1 MYICPS
7 SAIDRALVSG
17 MSISV
22 NIFYFHSKPLPFML
36 QEATQPTAKQK
47 KVGDPEQELKGC
59 CNRGLSRSLAVSP
72 KNQETLCIYI
82 FFQPSVYNI
91 FYLHSNPAVPFHFAA
106 NCTAD
111 CMANSRIR
119 AKPATSKALPNHRT
133 SPSYGGCAH
142 RMPRISTGIGH
153 FGRSVVAV
161 GRSVLHGV
169 CDCLIFLDCDLV

>member
-82 FFQPSVYNI
+82 YIYSFNLLCTISSICTVTQQFPFILQRTAQQTAWPTAGSGPSQRRLKPCQTI
-91 FYLHSNPAVPFHFAA
+91 EPRQAMAVVP
-106 NCTAD
+106 TACPGFPRALD
-111 CMANSRIR
+111 ILDDLWWQWDEVSCMVFVIA
-119 AKPATSKALPNHRT
+119 
-133 SPSYGGCAH
+133 
-142 RMPRISTGIGH
+142 
-153 FGRSVVAV
+153 
-161 GRSVLHGV
+161 
-169 CDCLIFLDCDLV
+169 